1 MNDIGEDTLPDEEDD
16 EYDLELVHTR
26 DFYKCTALNIAV
38 RYNLI
43 DKAFI
48 LLLNNARIDINIIK
62 NSNSI
67 SNY

>member
-16 EYDLELVHTR
+16 EYDYELVR
-26 DFYKCTALNIAV
+26 KDFYKCTALNIAV
-38 RYNLI
+38 RDNLI